1 MTERGQE
8 RLQALLGD
16 GPMPI
21 NLARD
26 ASPRDLSRLSAEVA
40 RLRSEVTRLGVVN
53 SSLVEKVA
61 EFEADFELTTASIGD
76 TTPSTDR
83 PSWQPSF
90 TGQPPAAAAT
100 NASGGDV
107 RVDFRP
113 LPELA
118 PLPTA
123 QDLVDQQFA
132 ELAAPDARG
141 MPPRLT
147 STRFAIDLGPA
158 PSISAARDIWYALAG
173 SHHALIGALDPII
186 TVEEPQANR
195 IRVRLRAGPLI
206 NAADAAVL
214 CERLSRDGVE
224 CRAAA
229 FEGQKLALQ

>member
-1 MTERGQE
+1 MTERGRE
-8 RLQALLGD
+8 RLRALLSD
-16 GPMPI
+16 API
-21 NLARD
+21 PIDLAHG

-40 RLRSEVTRLGVVN
+40 RLRGEVTRLGVVN
-53 SSLVEKVA
+53 TSLAEKVA
-61 EFEADFELTTASIGD
+61 GFEADFGLTTASIGETD
-76 TTPSTDR
+76 PSADR
-83 PSWQPSF
+83 PSWRPSF
-90 TGQPPAAAAT
+90 AQQTPSGT
-100 NASGGDV
+100 EMNANGGDV
-107 RVDFRP
+107 RVDFLP

-118 PLPTA
+118 PLTTSP
-123 QDLVDQQFA
+123 DLADQQFA

-141 MPPRLT
+141 LPPRVT

-173 SHHALIGALDPII
+173 SHHALIGPLDPII
-186 TVEEPQANR
+186 TVEEPRANQ

-214 CERLSRDGVE
+214 CERLSHRGVE